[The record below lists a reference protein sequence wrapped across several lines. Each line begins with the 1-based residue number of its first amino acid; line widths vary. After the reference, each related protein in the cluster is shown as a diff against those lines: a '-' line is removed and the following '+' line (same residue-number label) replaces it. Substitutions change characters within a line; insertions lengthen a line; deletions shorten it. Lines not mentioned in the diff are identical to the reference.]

1 MLSFLSFLCSPI
13 QNSER
18 HSVVISFVEVH
29 RKTES
34 NRSFRNELHFYYSVC
49 SGQRISIVLS
59 EFFTRIAFKMDS
71 DTESSCS
78 SVVDSDF
85 LGIEN
90 DVQNEVIEEDPFGS
104 EEDLEEEY
112 VSKCGSITWK
122 SIPSESNEERK
133 STLVNRCPRFNVN
146 LNSIK
151 TPKDAFL
158 LYLDYSIIDLICKYT
173 NAEGSHNPKF
183 MKART

>member
-1 MLSFLSFLCSPI
+1 MMCKMKLSMKILL
-13 QNSER
+13 
-18 HSVVISFVEVH
+18 
-29 RKTES
+29 
-34 NRSFRNELHFYYSVC
+34 
-49 SGQRISIVLS
+49 
-59 EFFTRIAFKMDS
+59 
-71 DTESSCS
+71 
-78 SVVDSDF
+78 
-85 LGIEN
+85 
-90 DVQNEVIEEDPFGS
+90 EEI
-104 EEDLEEEY
+104 EEEY

-173 NAEGSHNPKF
+173 NAEGSHNPKL
-183 MKART
+183 MKVERDELLTWIGILLASGKNHDSKTHVREMWSSDEVTVRVFYSAVMSRDRYADL